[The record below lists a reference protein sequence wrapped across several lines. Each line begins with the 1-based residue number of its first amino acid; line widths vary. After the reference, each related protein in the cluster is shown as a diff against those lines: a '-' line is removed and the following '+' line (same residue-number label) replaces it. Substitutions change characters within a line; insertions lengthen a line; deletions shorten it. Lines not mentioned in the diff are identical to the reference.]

1 MPCYLNLHR
10 YPFSYG
16 HMPGGP
22 LTSTNDKKRP
32 FAEAFAE
39 TIADGV
45 GAQELVFTTLAKEK
59 CAVTMS
65 DWINLSC
72 PMLWYLKIIAA
83 STLTLG
89 G

>member
-1 MPCYLNLHR
+1 MR
-10 YPFSYG
+10 
-16 HMPGGP
+16 GGP

-45 GAQELVFTTLAKEK
+45 GAQELVFTKLAKEK

-65 DWINLSC
+65 DGLIYHAPC
-72 PMLWYLKIIAA
+72 CGTLK
-83 STLTLG
+83 
-89 G
+89 